1 MWDNKIR
8 CTQAF
13 GFPIRFSHCRGTTS
27 SHLCLSSVCLYIYI
41 VLAEV
46 QKSKTHF
53 FLCVLKNVSLKY
65 ILKTEKENPQTMP
78 THWGEHFTVQDQI
91 GAVPVDCYSLQLHF
105 EDLSWCQVPTLHLFG
120 SHIIYTSFFVVS
132 YVSILCYLL
141 ILYFTKYFI

>member
-53 FLCVLKNVSLKY
+53 FSLCFKKCF
-65 ILKTEKENPQTMP
+65 IE
-78 THWGEHFTVQDQI
+78 I
-91 GAVPVDCYSLQLHF
+91 HF
-105 EDLSWCQVPTLHLFG
+105 ENWKGKSPDYANSLRWTLHRARSNWSSACRLLFPPTSFWRFELVPG
-120 SHIIYTSFFVVS
+120 SHSALVWFPYNLHIVFCSQ
-132 YVSILCYLL
+132 LC
-141 ILYFTKYFI
+141 